1 MSNNK
6 SHVSYDLDTKFIS
19 VARKLKAAPKVSEGE
34 FAKAF
39 EKAGN
44 FGDKLNVIG
53 KYVIGRT
60 DLYSVILDINKD
72 IKADLEDEDNVKR
85 LIQSLYVS
93 ALIKFKFVPKVHE
106 ELRGYV
112 PTEFQILE
120 RQVSQLIAA
129 IIDGKDEVEVTVDEA
144 DQAPEEEIGAE
155 KQEESLFAQMLG
167 DAAEKVEKVAKKA
180 KDKVKAKADKKEDVK
195 KDAKKEEKVEAKTEA
210 KPEVNVNP
218 VQPVVEDEKAQ
229 RPATDA
235 NNTFYQ
241 TLKELEAIALQRE
254 AYHFANHS
262 PMDNNANREIAY
274 QQYANQF
281 GVDPILIPEYRM
293 YLNQFLNPQESAMFF
308 ADVQQPGFNNPQQP
322 MYQPQPAPM
331 VNQQQVAPAQATIST
346 VVPQDVQPGQ
356 APQQQTATV
365 TEAVPQQHATITEAV
380 KQTVVQ
386 EPAQQEQPQAKV
398 ETKDKVV
405 KEKLETSDRE
415 LAECVAKYLGYSSYK
430 HFMNTFLDA
439 NALKRK
445 AKINKLVD
453 TDKVI
458 LNFTYLIRDMITKGG
473 NTVIADAILK
483 GGRFRVSGV
492 QMVDKTPF
500 VVLRNNKMV
509 LEINALDYLKRGNVI
524 VFRINAQGKDA
535 WYWMRLAT
543 GEMGQYIIPQQPAQQ
558 PQQQTA

>member
-1 MSNNK
+1 MSKNK
-6 SHVSYDLDTKFIS
+6 SQKVSYDLDTKFIS
-19 VARKLKAAPKVSEGE
+19 VAKKLKAAPKVSEGE

-53 KYVIGRT
+53 KYAIGRT

-120 RQVSQLIAA
+120 RQIHQLVAA
-129 IIDGKDEVEVTVDEA
+129 IIDGKDEVEVTPDEA

-155 KQEESLFAQMLG
+155 KQEEGLFAQMIG
-167 DAAEKVEKVAKKA
+167 NAAEKVEKVAKKA
-180 KDKVKAKADKKEDVK
+180 KDKVKKAKAEDKKEDV

-210 KPEVNVNP
+210 KEEQVNVNP

-235 NNTFYQ
+235 NNTFYN

-254 AYHFANHS
+254 AYWYASHS
-262 PMDNNANREIAY
+262 PMDNNAEREIAY
-274 QQYANQF
+274 QQFANQYH
-281 GVDPILIPEYRM
+281 VDPITIPEYRAF
-293 YLNQFLNPQESAMFF
+293 LSRFLNPNEAAMFF
-308 ADVQQPGFNNPQQP
+308 ADVQPQGFANPQQP
-322 MYQPQPAPM
+322 MYQPQPQPM
-331 VNQQQVAPAQATIST
+331 VNQQPAPAP
-346 VVPQDVQPGQ
+346 VVNPEPAQSQPT
-356 APQQQTATV
+356 TAQ
-365 TEAVPQQHATITEAV
+365 TEAPKQEA
-380 KQTVVQ
+380 VQ
-386 EPAQQEQPQAKV
+386 EPTHQEQPQV

-405 KEKLETSDRE
+405 KEKLETSDHD
-415 LAECVAKYLGYSSYK
+415 LTECVAKYLGYSSYK

-453 TDKVI
+453 TDKII

-473 NTVIADAILK
+473 NTVLTDAILK
-483 GGRFRVSGV
+483 GGRFRVSGIQTINNV
-492 QMVDKTPF
+492 PF

-509 LEINALDYLKRGNVI
+509 LEINALDYLKPGNI
-524 VFRINAQGKDA
+524 IAFRINAQGKDA
-535 WYWMRLAT
+535 WYWMRIAT
-543 GEMGQYIIPQQPAQQ
+543 GEMDKLVFTQQPVQQ
-558 PQQQTA
+558 PQQQQTA

>member
-1 MSNNK
+1 MSK
-6 SHVSYDLDTKFIS
+6 KTTHVSYDLDTKFIS
-19 VARKLKAAPKVSEGE
+19 AARKLKAAPKTNEGE

-53 KYVIGRT
+53 KFAIGRT

-72 IKADLEDEDNVKR
+72 IKADLEDVDNVKR

-93 ALIKFKFVPKVHE
+93 ALINFKFVPKVHE

-120 RQVSQLIAA
+120 RQIHQLVAA
-129 IIDGKDEVEVTVDEA
+129 IIDGKDEVEETVDEA

-167 DAAEKVEKVAKKA
+167 NAADKVEKVAKKA
-180 KDKVKAKADKKEDVK
+180 KEKVKAKADKKEDVK

-322 MYQPQPAPM
+322 MYQPQPQPM
-331 VNQQQVAPAQATIST
+331 VQQPVAPAQATVST
-346 VVPQDVQPGQ
+346 MVAQDVQPSQ
-356 APQQQTATV
+356 APQQPVQVDAPQP
-365 TEAVPQQHATITEAV
+365 VPADAPQATISTMEQVKTESESV
-380 KQTVVQ
+380 
-386 EPAQQEQPQAKV
+386 
-398 ETKDKVV
+398 KDKVV

-453 TDKVI
+453 TDKII

-492 QMVDKTPF
+492 QTINNVPF

-509 LEINALDYLKRGNVI
+509 LEINALDYLKPGNI
-524 VFRINAQGKDA
+524 IAFRINAQGKDA
-535 WYWMRLAT
+535 WYWMRIAT
-543 GEMGQYIIPQQPAQQ
+543 GEMDKLVFTQQPVQQ
-558 PQQQTA
+558 AQQTA

>member
-1 MSNNK
+1 MSK
-6 SHVSYDLDTKFIS
+6 KTTHVSYDLDTKFIS
-19 VARKLKAAPKVSEGE
+19 AARKLKAAPKTNEGE

-53 KYVIGRT
+53 KFAIGRT

-72 IKADLEDEDNVKR
+72 IKADLEDADNVKR

-93 ALIKFKFVPKVHE
+93 ALINFKFVPKVHE

-120 RQVSQLIAA
+120 RQIHQLVAA
-129 IIDGKDEVEVTVDEA
+129 IIDGKDEVEETVDEA

-167 DAAEKVEKVAKKA
+167 NAADKVEKVAKKA

-195 KDAKKEEKVEAKTEA
+195 KDAKKEEKVETKTEA
-210 KPEVNVNP
+210 KPEEVNVNP

-241 TLKELEAIALQRE
+241 TLKELEAVALQRE

-308 ADVQQPGFNNPQQP
+308 ADVQQPGFYNPQQP
-322 MYQPQPAPM
+322 MYQPQPQPM
-331 VNQQQVAPAQATIST
+331 VNQQQVAPAQATVST
-346 VVPQDVQPGQ
+346 VVPQAVQPAQ
-356 APQQQTATV
+356 APQQPVQVDA
-365 TEAVPQQHATITEAV
+365 PQPAPADAPQATISTMEPVKTESKSV
-380 KQTVVQ
+380 
-386 EPAQQEQPQAKV
+386 
-398 ETKDKVV
+398 KDKVV

-445 AKINKLVD
+445 AKINKTVD
-453 TDKVI
+453 TDKII

-473 NTVIADAILK
+473 NTVLADAILK

-492 QMVDKTPF
+492 QFINNIPF

-509 LEINALDYLKRGNVI
+509 LEINALDYLKPGNI
-524 VFRINAQGKDA
+524 IAFRINAQGKDA
-535 WYWMRLAT
+535 WYWMRIAT
-543 GEMGQYIIPQQPAQQ
+543 GEMDKLVFTQQPVQQ

>member
-1 MSNNK
+1 MSKNK
-6 SHVSYDLDTKFIS
+6 SQKAVSYDLDTKFIS
-19 VARKLKAAPKVSEGE
+19 AARKLKAAPKVSEGE

-53 KYVIGRT
+53 KYAIGRT

-120 RQVSQLIAA
+120 RQIHQLVAA
-129 IIDGKDEVEVTVDEA
+129 IIDGKDEVEVTPDEA

-155 KQEESLFAQMLG
+155 KQEEGLFAQMLG
-167 DAAEKVEKVAKKA
+167 NAAEKVEKVAKKA
-180 KDKVKAKADKKEDVK
+180 KDKVKKAKADKKEDVK
-195 KDAKKEEKVEAKTEA
+195 DEKKEEKVEAKTEA
-210 KPEVNVNP
+210 KEEQVNVNP

-235 NNTFYQ
+235 NNTFYN

-254 AYHFANHS
+254 AYWYASHS
-262 PMDNNANREIAY
+262 PMDNNAEREIAY
-274 QQYANQF
+274 QQFANQYH
-281 GVDPILIPEYRM
+281 VDPITIPEYRAF
-293 YLNQFLNPQESAMFF
+293 LARFLNPNEAAMFF
-308 ADVQQPGFNNPQQP
+308 ADVQQPGFVNPQQP
-322 MYQPQPAPM
+322 FFQPQPQPM
-331 VNQQQVAPAQATIST
+331 VNQQPAPAPVVNPQPAQPQPTTTTQAE
-346 VVPQDVQPGQ
+346 
-356 APQQQTATV
+356 APKQ
-365 TEAVPQQHATITEAV
+365 EA
-380 KQTVVQ
+380 VQ
-386 EPAQQEQPQAKV
+386 EPAHQEQPQAKV

-405 KEKLETSDRE
+405 KEKLETTDHE
-415 LAECVAKYLGYSSYK
+415 LTECVAKYLGYSSYK

-453 TDKVI
+453 TDKII
-458 LNFTYLIRDMITKGG
+458 LNFAYFVRDMITKGG
-473 NTVIADAILK
+473 NTVLADAVLK

-509 LEINALDYLKRGNVI
+509 LEINDRDYLKRGNVVI
-524 VFRINAQGKDA
+524 FRINAQGKDA
-535 WYWMRLAT
+535 WYWMRIQT
-543 GEMGQYIIPQQPAQQ
+543 GEMGQYMIPQQPVQ

>member
-1 MSNNK
+1 MSKNK
-6 SHVSYDLDTKFIS
+6 SQKVSYDLDTKFIP

-53 KYVIGRT
+53 KYAIGRT

-93 ALIKFKFVPKVHE
+93 ALIKFKFIPKVHE

-120 RQVSQLIAA
+120 RQIHQLVAA
-129 IIDGKDEVEVTVDEA
+129 IIDGKDEVEVTPDEA

-155 KQEESLFAQMLG
+155 KQEEGLFAQMLG
-167 DAAEKVEKVAKKA
+167 NAAEKVEKVAKKA
-180 KDKVKAKADKKEDVK
+180 KDKVKKAKAEDKKEDVK
-195 KDAKKEEKVEAKTEA
+195 DEKKEEKVEAKTEA
-210 KPEVNVNP
+210 KEEVTVNP
-218 VQPVVEDEKAQ
+218 VQPAVEDEKAQ

-235 NNTFYQ
+235 NNTFYN

-254 AYHFANHS
+254 AYWYASHS
-262 PMDNNANREIAY
+262 PMDNNAEREIVY
-274 QQYANQF
+274 QQFANQYH
-281 GVDPILIPEYRM
+281 VDPITIPEYRAF
-293 YLNQFLNPQESAMFF
+293 LARFLNPDEAAMFF
-308 ADVQQPGFNNPQQP
+308 ADVQQPGFVNPQQP
-322 MYQPQPAPM
+322 FFQPQPQPM
-331 VNQQQVAPAQATIST
+331 VNQQPAPAPVVNPQPAQPQPTTTQAE
-346 VVPQDVQPGQ
+346 
-356 APQQQTATV
+356 APKQ
-365 TEAVPQQHATITEAV
+365 EA
-380 KQTVVQ
+380 VQ
-386 EPAQQEQPQAKV
+386 EPAHQEQPQAKV
-398 ETKDKVV
+398 ESKDKVV
-405 KEKLETSDRE
+405 KEKLETTDHE
-415 LAECVAKYLGYSSYK
+415 LTECVAKYLGYSSYK

-453 TDKVI
+453 TDKII
-458 LNFTYLIRDMITKGG
+458 LNFAYFVRDMITKGG
-473 NTVIADAILK
+473 NTVLADAVLK

-509 LEINALDYLKRGNVI
+509 LEINDRDYLKRGNVVI
-524 VFRINAQGKDA
+524 FRINAQGKDA
-535 WYWMRLAT
+535 WYWMRIQT
-543 GEMGQYIIPQQPAQQ
+543 GEMGQYMIPQQPAQ

>member
-1 MSNNK
+1 MSKNK
-6 SHVSYDLDTKFIS
+6 SQKVSYDLDTKFIP

-53 KYVIGRT
+53 KYAIGRT

-93 ALIKFKFVPKVHE
+93 ALIKFKFIPKVHE

-120 RQVSQLIAA
+120 RQIHQLVAA
-129 IIDGKDEVEVTVDEA
+129 IIDGKDEVEVTPDEA

-155 KQEESLFAQMLG
+155 KQEEGLFAQMLG
-167 DAAEKVEKVAKKA
+167 NAAEKVEKVAKKA
-180 KDKVKAKADKKEDVK
+180 KDKVKKAKTEDKKEDVK
-195 KDAKKEEKVEAKTEA
+195 DEKKEEKVETKTEA
-210 KPEVNVNP
+210 KEEVTVNP
-218 VQPVVEDEKAQ
+218 VQPAVEDEKAQ

-235 NNTFYQ
+235 NNTFYN

-254 AYHFANHS
+254 AYWYASHS
-262 PMDNNANREIAY
+262 PMDNNAEREIVY
-274 QQYANQF
+274 QQFANQYH
-281 GVDPILIPEYRM
+281 VDPITIPEYRAF
-293 YLNQFLNPQESAMFF
+293 LARFLNPDEAAMFF
-308 ADVQQPGFNNPQQP
+308 ADVQQPGFVNPQQP
-322 MYQPQPAPM
+322 FFQPQPQPM
-331 VNQQQVAPAQATIST
+331 VNQQPAPAPVVNPQPAQPQPTTTQAE
-346 VVPQDVQPGQ
+346 
-356 APQQQTATV
+356 APKQ
-365 TEAVPQQHATITEAV
+365 EA
-380 KQTVVQ
+380 VQ
-386 EPAQQEQPQAKV
+386 EPAHQEQPQV
-398 ETKDKVV
+398 ESKDKVV
-405 KEKLETSDRE
+405 KEKLETSDHE
-415 LAECVAKYLGYSSYK
+415 LTECVAKYLGYSSYK

-453 TDKVI
+453 TDKII
-458 LNFTYLIRDMITKGG
+458 LNFAYFVRDMITKGG
-473 NTVIADAILK
+473 NTVLADAVLK

-509 LEINALDYLKRGNVI
+509 LEINDRDYLKRGNVVI
-524 VFRINAQGKDA
+524 FRINAQGKDA
-535 WYWMRLAT
+535 WYWMRIQT
-543 GEMGQYIIPQQPAQQ
+543 GEMGQYMIPQQPAQ

>member
-1 MSNNK
+1 MSK
-6 SHVSYDLDTKFIS
+6 KTTHVSYDLDTKFIS

-53 KYVIGRT
+53 KYAIGRT

-72 IKADLEDEDNVKR
+72 IKADLEDADNVKR

-93 ALIKFKFVPKVHE
+93 ALINFKFVPKVHE

-120 RQVSQLIAA
+120 RQIHQLVAA
-129 IIDGKDEVEVTVDEA
+129 IIDGKDEVEETVDEA

-167 DAAEKVEKVAKKA
+167 NAADKVEKVAKKA

-195 KDAKKEEKVEAKTEA
+195 KDAKKEEKVETKTEA
-210 KPEVNVNP
+210 KPEEVNVNP

-281 GVDPILIPEYRM
+281 GVDPILIPEYRL

-322 MYQPQPAPM
+322 MYQSQPQPM
-331 VNQQQVAPAQATIST
+331 VNQQPVAPAQATVST
-346 VVPQDVQPGQ
+346 VVPQAVQPAQ
-356 APQQQTATV
+356 APQQPVQVDA
-365 TEAVPQQHATITEAV
+365 PQPAPADAPQATISTMEPVKTESESV
-380 KQTVVQ
+380 
-386 EPAQQEQPQAKV
+386 
-398 ETKDKVV
+398 KDKVV
-405 KEKLETSDRE
+405 KEKLETSDHD

-483 GGRFRVSGV
+483 GGRFRVSGI

-543 GEMGQYIIPQQPAQQ
+543 GEMGQYNIHQQPAQ

>member
-1 MSNNK
+1 MSNK
-6 SHVSYDLDTKFIS
+6 TTRVSYDLDTKFIS
-19 VARKLKAAPKVSEGE
+19 AARKLKAAPKTSEGD

-53 KYVIGRT
+53 KFAIGRT

-72 IKADLEDEDNVKR
+72 IKADLEDADNVKR

-93 ALIKFKFVPKVHE
+93 ALINFKFIPKIHE

-120 RQVSQLIAA
+120 RQIHQLVAA
-129 IIDGKDEVEVTVDEA
+129 IIDGKDEVEETIDEA

-167 DAAEKVEKVAKKA
+167 NAADKVEKVAKKA

-195 KDAKKEEKVEAKTEA
+195 KDAKKEEKVETKTEA
-210 KPEVNVNP
+210 KPEEVNVNP

-281 GVDPILIPEYRM
+281 GVDPILIPEYRL

-308 ADVQQPGFNNPQQP
+308 ADVQQPGYYNPQQP
-322 MYQPQPAPM
+322 MYQPQPQPM
-331 VNQQQVAPAQATIST
+331 VNQQPVAPAQATIST
-346 VVPQDVQPGQ
+346 MAPQDVQPAQ
-356 APQQQTATV
+356 APQQPVQVDA
-365 TEAVPQQHATITEAV
+365 PQPAPADAPQATISTMEQVKTES
-380 KQTVVQ
+380 
-386 EPAQQEQPQAKV
+386 EPV
-398 ETKDKVV
+398 KDKIV
-405 KEKLETSDRE
+405 KEKLETSDHD

-483 GGRFRVSGV
+483 GGRFRVSGI
-492 QMVDKTPF
+492 QKVDKTDF

-509 LEINALDYLKRGNVI
+509 LEINDRDYLKRGNVI

-543 GEMGQYIIPQQPAQQ
+543 GEMGQYNIHQQPVQQ
-558 PQQQTA
+558 AQQQTA

>member
-1 MSNNK
+1 MSK
-6 SHVSYDLDTKFIS
+6 KTTHVSYDLDTKFIS
-19 VARKLKAAPKVSEGE
+19 AARKLKAAPKTSEGD

-53 KYVIGRT
+53 KFAIGRT

-72 IKADLEDEDNVKR
+72 IKADLEDADNVKR

-93 ALIKFKFVPKVHE
+93 ALINFKFVPKIHE
-106 ELRGYV
+106 ELHGYV
-112 PTEFQILE
+112 PIEFQILE
-120 RQVSQLIAA
+120 RQIHQLVAA
-129 IIDGKDEVEVTVDEA
+129 IIDGKDEVEETVDEA

-167 DAAEKVEKVAKKA
+167 NAADKVEKVAKKA
-180 KDKVKAKADKKEDVK
+180 KDKVKAKAEKKKEDV
-195 KDAKKEEKVEAKTEA
+195 KDAKKEETVETKTEA

-235 NNTFYQ
+235 NNTFYN

-281 GVDPILIPEYRM
+281 GVDPILIPEYRL

-322 MYQPQPAPM
+322 MYRPQPQSM
-331 VNQQQVAPAQATIST
+331 VNQQPVAPAQATIST
-346 VVPQDVQPGQ
+346 MVPQDVQPAQ
-356 APQQQTATV
+356 APQPAPADAPQATISTMEPV
-365 TEAVPQQHATITEAV
+365 KTEA
-380 KQTVVQ
+380 
-386 EPAQQEQPQAKV
+386 
-398 ETKDKVV
+398 KDKIV
-405 KEKLETSDRE
+405 KEKLETSDHD

-483 GGRFRVSGV
+483 GGRFRVSGI

-543 GEMGQYIIPQQPAQQ
+543 GEMGQYNIHQQPAQ

>member
-1 MSNNK
+1 MSKNK
-6 SHVSYDLDTKFIS
+6 SQKVSYDLDTKFIS
-19 VARKLKAAPKVSEGE
+19 VAKKLKAAPKVSEGD

-53 KYVIGRT
+53 KFAIGRT

-72 IKADLEDEDNVKR
+72 IKADLEDADNVKR

-93 ALIKFKFVPKVHE
+93 ALINFKFVPKVHE

-120 RQVSQLIAA
+120 RQIHQLVAA
-129 IIDGKDEVEVTVDEA
+129 IIDGKDEVEETVDEA

-167 DAAEKVEKVAKKA
+167 NAADKVEKVAKKA

-195 KDAKKEEKVEAKTEA
+195 KDAKKEEKVETKTEA
-210 KPEVNVNP
+210 KPEEVNVNP

-322 MYQPQPAPM
+322 MYQPQPQPM
-331 VNQQQVAPAQATIST
+331 VNQQQVAPAQATVST
-346 VVPQDVQPGQ
+346 VVPQDVQPAQ
-356 APQQQTATV
+356 APQQPVQVDAPQP
-365 TEAVPQQHATITEAV
+365 VPADAPQATISTMEPVKTESESV
-380 KQTVVQ
+380 
-386 EPAQQEQPQAKV
+386 
-398 ETKDKVV
+398 KDKVV
-405 KEKLETSDRE
+405 KEKLETSDHD

-453 TDKVI
+453 TDKII

-473 NTVIADAILK
+473 NTVLADAILK
-483 GGRFRVSGV
+483 GGRFRVSGI
-492 QMVDKTPF
+492 QKVDKTDF

-509 LEINALDYLKRGNVI
+509 LEINDRDYLKRGNVI

-543 GEMGQYIIPQQPAQQ
+543 GEMGQYNIHQQPAQ

>member
-1 MSNNK
+1 MSKNK
-6 SHVSYDLDTKFIS
+6 SQQVSYDLDTKFIS

-53 KYVIGRT
+53 KYAIGRT

-93 ALIKFKFVPKVHE
+93 ALIKFKFIPKVHE

-120 RQVSQLIAA
+120 RQIHQLVAA

-155 KQEESLFAQMLG
+155 KQEEEGLFSQMIG
-167 DAAEKVEKVAKKA
+167 NAAKKVEKVAKKA
-180 KDKVKAKADKKEDVK
+180 KDKVKKAKAEDKKEDV
-195 KDAKKEEKVEAKTEA
+195 KDAKKEEKEEAKTEA
-210 KPEVNVNP
+210 KEEQVNVNP

-235 NNTFYQ
+235 NNTFYN

-254 AYHFANHS
+254 AYWYASHS
-262 PMDNNANREIAY
+262 PMDNNAEREIAY
-274 QQYANQF
+274 QQFANQYH
-281 GVDPILIPEYRM
+281 VDPITIPEYRAF
-293 YLNQFLNPQESAMFF
+293 LARFLNPNEAAMFF
-308 ADVQQPGFNNPQQP
+308 ADVQQPGFVNPQQP
-322 MYQPQPAPM
+322 FFQPQPM
-331 VNQQQVAPAQATIST
+331 VNQQPVAPAQVTVST
-346 VVPQDVQPGQ
+346 PVLQDVQPAQ
-356 APQQQTATV
+356 APQQPVQVDAPQPAPADAPQATV
-365 TEAVPQQHATITEAV
+365 STVEPQ
-380 KQTVVQ
+380 
-386 EPAQQEQPQAKV
+386 PKV
-398 ETKDKVV
+398 ESKDKVV
-405 KEKLETSDRE
+405 KEKLETTDHE
-415 LAECVAKYLGYSSYK
+415 LTECVAKYLGYSSYK

-453 TDKVI
+453 TDKII
-458 LNFTYLIRDMITKGG
+458 LNFAYFVRDMITKGG
-473 NTVIADAILK
+473 NTVLADAVLK

-509 LEINALDYLKRGNVI
+509 LEINDRDYLKRGNVVI
-524 VFRINAQGKDA
+524 FRINAQGKDA
-535 WYWMRLAT
+535 WYWMRIQT
-543 GEMGQYIIPQQPAQQ
+543 GEMGQYMIPQQPAQ

>member
-1 MSNNK
+1 MSKNK
-6 SHVSYDLDTKFIS
+6 SQKVSYDLDTKFIS
-19 VARKLKAAPKVSEGE
+19 AARKLKAAPKTSEGD

-53 KYVIGRT
+53 KFAIGRT

-72 IKADLEDEDNVKR
+72 IKADLEDADNVKR

-93 ALIKFKFVPKVHE
+93 ALINFKFVPKVHE

-120 RQVSQLIAA
+120 RQIHQLVAA
-129 IIDGKDEVEVTVDEA
+129 IIDGKDEVEETVDEA

-167 DAAEKVEKVAKKA
+167 NAADKVEKVAKKA
-180 KDKVKAKADKKEDVK
+180 KEKVKAKADKKEDVK
-195 KDAKKEEKVEAKTEA
+195 KDAKKEEKVETKTEA

-281 GVDPILIPEYRM
+281 GVDPILIPEYRL

-322 MYQPQPAPM
+322 MYQPQPM
-331 VNQQQVAPAQATIST
+331 VNPQPVAPAQATIST
-346 VVPQDVQPGQ
+346 MVPQDVQPAQ
-356 APQQQTATV
+356 APQQPVQVDAPQP
-365 TEAVPQQHATITEAV
+365 VPADAPQATISTMEQVKTESESV
-380 KQTVVQ
+380 
-386 EPAQQEQPQAKV
+386 
-398 ETKDKVV
+398 KDKVV
-405 KEKLETSDRE
+405 KEKLETSDHD

-483 GGRFRVSGV
+483 GGRFRVSGI

-543 GEMGQYIIPQQPAQQ
+543 GEMGQYNIHQQPAQ

>member
-1 MSNNK
+1 MSK
-6 SHVSYDLDTKFIS
+6 KTTHVSYDLDTKFIS
-19 VARKLKAAPKVSEGE
+19 AARKLKAAPKTNEGE

-53 KYVIGRT
+53 KFAIGRT

-72 IKADLEDEDNVKR
+72 IKADLEDVDNVKR

-93 ALIKFKFVPKVHE
+93 ALINFKFVPKVHE

-120 RQVSQLIAA
+120 RQIHQLVAA
-129 IIDGKDEVEVTVDEA
+129 IIDGKDEVEETVDEA

-167 DAAEKVEKVAKKA
+167 NAADKVEKVAKKA
-180 KDKVKAKADKKEDVK
+180 KDKVKKAKADKKEDVE
-195 KDAKKEEKVEAKTEA
+195 KDAKKEEKVETKTEA
-210 KPEVNVNP
+210 KPEEVNVNP

-322 MYQPQPAPM
+322 FFQPQPM
-331 VNQQQVAPAQATIST
+331 VNPQPVAPAQATVST
-346 VVPQDVQPGQ
+346 VVPQEIQPAQ
-356 APQQQTATV
+356 APQQPVQVDA
-365 TEAVPQQHATITEAV
+365 PQPAPADAPRATISTMEQVKTES
-380 KQTVVQ
+380 
-386 EPAQQEQPQAKV
+386 EPV
-398 ETKDKVV
+398 KDKIV

-453 TDKVI
+453 TDKII

-473 NTVIADAILK
+473 NTVLADAILK
-483 GGRFRVSGV
+483 GGRFRVSGI
-492 QMVDKTPF
+492 QKVDKTDF

-509 LEINALDYLKRGNVI
+509 LEINDRDYLKRGNVI

-543 GEMGQYIIPQQPAQQ
+543 GEMGQYNIHQQPVQ

>member
-1 MSNNK
+1 MSK
-6 SHVSYDLDTKFIS
+6 KTTHVSYDLDTKFIS
-19 VARKLKAAPKVSEGE
+19 AARKLKAAPKTNEGE

-53 KYVIGRT
+53 KFAIGRT

-72 IKADLEDEDNVKR
+72 IKADLEDADNVKR

-93 ALIKFKFVPKVHE
+93 ALINFKFVPKVHE

-120 RQVSQLIAA
+120 RQIHQLVAA
-129 IIDGKDEVEVTVDEA
+129 IIDGKDEVEETVDEA

-167 DAAEKVEKVAKKA
+167 NAADKVEKVAKKA
-180 KDKVKAKADKKEDVK
+180 KEKVKAKADKKEDVK
-195 KDAKKEEKVEAKTEA
+195 KDAKKEEKVETKTEA
-210 KPEVNVNP
+210 KPEEVNVNP

-254 AYHFANHS
+254 AYWYASHS
-262 PMDNNANREIAY
+262 PMDNNAEREIAY
-274 QQYANQF
+274 QQFANQF
-281 GVDPILIPEYRM
+281 GVDPILIPEYRAF
-293 YLNQFLNPQESAMFF
+293 LARFLNPDEAAMFF
-308 ADVQQPGFNNPQQP
+308 ADVQQPGFVNPQQP
-322 MYQPQPAPM
+322 MGYQPQPQPM
-331 VNQQQVAPAQATIST
+331 VAPQPVAPAQATVST
-346 VVPQDVQPGQ
+346 AVVQDVQPAQ
-356 APQQQTATV
+356 APQQPVQVDA
-365 TEAVPQQHATITEAV
+365 PQPAPADAPQATIS
-380 KQTVVQ
+380 TV
-386 EPAQQEQPQAKV
+386 EPQAKV
-398 ETKDKVV
+398 ESKDKVV
-405 KEKLETSDRE
+405 KEKLETTDRE
-415 LAECVAKYLGYSSYK
+415 LTECVAKYLGYSSYK

-453 TDKVI
+453 TDKII
-458 LNFTYLIRDMITKGG
+458 LNFTYFIRDMITKGG
-473 NTVIADAILK
+473 NTVLADAVLK

-509 LEINALDYLKRGNVI
+509 LEINDRDYLKRGNVVI
-524 VFRINAQGKDA
+524 FRINAQGKDA
-535 WYWMRLAT
+535 WYWMRIQT
-543 GEMGQYIIPQQPAQQ
+543 GEIGQYMIPQQPVKQ
-558 PQQQTA
+558 PQTQQQKTA

>member
-1 MSNNK
+1 MSK
-6 SHVSYDLDTKFIS
+6 KTTHVSYDLDTKFIS
-19 VARKLKAAPKVSEGE
+19 AARKLKAAPKTSEGD

-53 KYVIGRT
+53 KFAIGRT

-72 IKADLEDEDNVKR
+72 IKADLEDVDNVKR

-93 ALIKFKFVPKVHE
+93 ALINFKFIPKVHE

-120 RQVSQLIAA
+120 RQIHQLVAA
-129 IIDGKDEVEVTVDEA
+129 IIDGKDEVEETVDEA

-167 DAAEKVEKVAKKA
+167 NAADKVEKVAK
-180 KDKVKAKADKKEDVK
+180 KADKKEDVK
-195 KDAKKEEKVEAKTEA
+195 KDAKKEEKVETKTEA
-210 KPEVNVNP
+210 KPEEVNVNP

-241 TLKELEAIALQRE
+241 TLKELEAVALQRE

-281 GVDPILIPEYRM
+281 GVDPILIPEYRL

-308 ADVQQPGFNNPQQP
+308 ADVQQPGYYNPQQP
-322 MYQPQPAPM
+322 MYQPQPQPM
-331 VNQQQVAPAQATIST
+331 VNQQPVAPAQATVST
-346 VVPQDVQPGQ
+346 VAPQVVQPAQ
-356 APQQQTATV
+356 APQQADQVDAPQP
-365 TEAVPQQHATITEAV
+365 VPADAPQATISTMEQVKTESESV
-380 KQTVVQ
+380 
-386 EPAQQEQPQAKV
+386 
-398 ETKDKVV
+398 KDKVV
-405 KEKLETSDRE
+405 KEKLETSDHD

-453 TDKVI
+453 TDKII

-473 NTVIADAILK
+473 NTVLADAILK
-483 GGRFRVSGV
+483 GGRFRVSGI
-492 QMVDKTPF
+492 QKVDKTDF

-509 LEINALDYLKRGNVI
+509 LEINDRDYLKRGNVI

-543 GEMGQYIIPQQPAQQ
+543 GEMGQYNIHQQPAQ

>member
-1 MSNNK
+1 MSKNK
-6 SHVSYDLDTKFIS
+6 SQKVSYDLDTKFIS
-19 VARKLKAAPKVSEGE
+19 AARKLKAAPKTNEGD

-53 KYVIGRT
+53 KFAIGRT

-72 IKADLEDEDNVKR
+72 IKADLEDVDNVKR

-93 ALIKFKFVPKVHE
+93 ALINFKFVPKVHE

-120 RQVSQLIAA
+120 RQIHQLVAA
-129 IIDGKDEVEVTVDEA
+129 IIDGKDEVEETVDEA

-155 KQEESLFAQMLG
+155 KQEENLFAQMLG
-167 DAAEKVEKVAKKA
+167 NAADKVEKVAKKA

-195 KDAKKEEKVEAKTEA
+195 KDAKKEEKVETKTEA
-210 KPEVNVNP
+210 KPEEVNVNP

-241 TLKELEAIALQRE
+241 TLKELEAVALQRE

-281 GVDPILIPEYRM
+281 GVDPILIPEYRL

-322 MYQPQPAPM
+322 MYQPQPQPM
-331 VNQQQVAPAQATIST
+331 VNQQPVAPAQATIST
-346 VVPQDVQPGQ
+346 MVPQDVQPAQ
-356 APQQQTATV
+356 APQQPVQVDA
-365 TEAVPQQHATITEAV
+365 PQPAPADAPQATISTMEPVKTESESV
-380 KQTVVQ
+380 
-386 EPAQQEQPQAKV
+386 
-398 ETKDKVV
+398 KDKIV

-453 TDKVI
+453 TDKII

-473 NTVIADAILK
+473 NTVLADAILK
-483 GGRFRVSGV
+483 GGRFRVSGI
-492 QMVDKTPF
+492 QKVDKTDF

-509 LEINALDYLKRGNVI
+509 LEINDRDYLKRGNVI

-543 GEMGQYIIPQQPAQQ
+543 GEMGQYNIHQQPVQQ
-558 PQQQTA
+558 AQQTA

>member
-1 MSNNK
+1 MSK
-6 SHVSYDLDTKFIS
+6 KTTHVSYNLDTKFIS
-19 VARKLKAAPKVSEGE
+19 AARKLKAAPKTSEGD

-53 KYVIGRT
+53 KFAIGRT

-72 IKADLEDEDNVKR
+72 IKADLEDADNVKR

-93 ALIKFKFVPKVHE
+93 ALINFKFVPKIHE

-112 PTEFQILE
+112 PIEFQILE
-120 RQVSQLIAA
+120 RQIHQLVAA
-129 IIDGKDEVEVTVDEA
+129 IIDGKDVVEETVDEV

-167 DAAEKVEKVAKKA
+167 NAADKVEKVAKKA

-308 ADVQQPGFNNPQQP
+308 ADVQQPGFNNPQQ
-322 MYQPQPAPM
+322 QPM
-331 VNQQQVAPAQATIST
+331 VNQQPVAPAQATVST
-346 VVPQDVQPGQ
+346 MVPQDVQPAQ
-356 APQQQTATV
+356 APQQPVQVDAPQP
-365 TEAVPQQHATITEAV
+365 VPADAPKATISTMEPVKTESESV
-380 KQTVVQ
+380 
-386 EPAQQEQPQAKV
+386 
-398 ETKDKVV
+398 KDKVV
-405 KEKLETSDRE
+405 KEKLETSDHD

-458 LNFTYLIRDMITKGG
+458 LNCTYLIRDMITKGG

-483 GGRFRVSGV
+483 GGRFRVSGI

-543 GEMGQYIIPQQPAQQ
+543 GEMGQYNIHQQPAQ

>member
-1 MSNNK
+1 MSK
-6 SHVSYDLDTKFIS
+6 KTTHVSYDLDTKFIS
-19 VARKLKAAPKVSEGE
+19 AARKLKAAPKTSEGD

-53 KYVIGRT
+53 KFAIGRT

-72 IKADLEDEDNVKR
+72 IKADLEDVDNVKR

-93 ALIKFKFVPKVHE
+93 ALINFKFIPKIHE

-112 PTEFQILE
+112 PIEFQILE
-120 RQVSQLIAA
+120 RQIHQLVAA
-129 IIDGKDEVEVTVDEA
+129 IIDGKDEVEETVDEA

-155 KQEESLFAQMLG
+155 KQEEESLFAQMLG
-167 DAAEKVEKVAKKA
+167 NAADKVEKVAKKA
-180 KDKVKAKADKKEDVK
+180 KEKVKAKADKKEDVK
-195 KDAKKEEKVEAKTEA
+195 KDAKKEEKVETKTEA
-210 KPEVNVNP
+210 KPEEVNVNP

-281 GVDPILIPEYRM
+281 GVDPILIPEYRL

-308 ADVQQPGFNNPQQP
+308 ADVQQPGFYNPQQP
-322 MYQPQPAPM
+322 MYQPQPM
-331 VNQQQVAPAQATIST
+331 VNQQQVAPAQATVST
-346 VVPQDVQPGQ
+346 VVPQAVQPAQ
-356 APQQQTATV
+356 APQQPVQVDA
-365 TEAVPQQHATITEAV
+365 PQPAPADAPQATISTMEPVKTESKSV
-380 KQTVVQ
+380 
-386 EPAQQEQPQAKV
+386 
-398 ETKDKVV
+398 KDKVV

-445 AKINKLVD
+445 AKINKTVD
-453 TDKVI
+453 TDKII

-473 NTVIADAILK
+473 NTVLADAILK

-492 QMVDKTPF
+492 QFINNIPF

-509 LEINALDYLKRGNVI
+509 LEINALDYLKPGNI
-524 VFRINAQGKDA
+524 IAFRINAQGKDA
-535 WYWMRLAT
+535 WYWMRIAT
-543 GEMGQYIIPQQPAQQ
+543 GEMDKLVFTQQPVQQ
-558 PQQQTA
+558 AQQTA

>member
-1 MSNNK
+1 MSNK
-6 SHVSYDLDTKFIS
+6 TTQVSYDLDTKFIS
-19 VARKLKAAPKVSEGE
+19 AARKLKAAPKTSEGD

-53 KYVIGRT
+53 KFAIGRT

-72 IKADLEDEDNVKR
+72 IKADLEDVDNVKR

-93 ALIKFKFVPKVHE
+93 ALINFKFVPKVHE

-120 RQVSQLIAA
+120 RQIHQLVAA
-129 IIDGKDEVEVTVDEA
+129 IIDGKDEVEETVDEA

-167 DAAEKVEKVAKKA
+167 NAADKVEKVAKKA

-195 KDAKKEEKVEAKTEA
+195 KDAKKEEKVETKTEA
-210 KPEVNVNP
+210 KPEEVNVNP

-281 GVDPILIPEYRM
+281 GVDPILIPEYRL
-293 YLNQFLNPQESAMFF
+293 YLNQFLNPQESTMFF

-322 MYQPQPAPM
+322 MYQPQPQPM
-331 VNQQQVAPAQATIST
+331 VNQQPVAPAQATIST
-346 VVPQDVQPGQ
+346 VVPQAVQPAQ
-356 APQQQTATV
+356 APQQPVQVDAPQPAPADAPQV
-365 TEAVPQQHATITEAV
+365 TISTMEPVKTESESV
-380 KQTVVQ
+380 
-386 EPAQQEQPQAKV
+386 
-398 ETKDKVV
+398 KDKVV
-405 KEKLETSDRE
+405 KEKLETSDHD

-483 GGRFRVSGV
+483 GGRFRVSGI
-492 QMVDKTPF
+492 QKVDKTDF

-509 LEINALDYLKRGNVI
+509 LEINDRDYLKRGNVI

-543 GEMGQYIIPQQPAQQ
+543 GEMGQYNIHQQPAQ

>member
-1 MSNNK
+1 MSK
-6 SHVSYDLDTKFIS
+6 KTTHVSYDLDTKFIS
-19 VARKLKAAPKVSEGE
+19 AARKLKAAPKTSEGD

-53 KYVIGRT
+53 KFAIGRT

-72 IKADLEDEDNVKR
+72 IKADLEDADNVKR

-93 ALIKFKFVPKVHE
+93 ALINFKFVPKIHE

-112 PTEFQILE
+112 PIEFQILE
-120 RQVSQLIAA
+120 RQIHQLVAA
-129 IIDGKDEVEVTVDEA
+129 IIDGKDEVEETADEA

-167 DAAEKVEKVAKKA
+167 NAADKVEKVAKKA
-180 KDKVKAKADKKEDVK
+180 KEKVKAKADKKEDVE
-195 KDAKKEEKVEAKTEA
+195 KDAKKEEKVETKTEA
-210 KPEVNVNP
+210 KPEEVNVNP

-281 GVDPILIPEYRM
+281 GVDPILIPEYRL

-308 ADVQQPGFNNPQQP
+308 ADVQQLGFNNPQQP
-322 MYQPQPAPM
+322 MYQPQPQPM
-331 VNQQQVAPAQATIST
+331 VNQQPVAPAQATIST
-346 VVPQDVQPGQ
+346 MVPQDVQPAQ
-356 APQQQTATV
+356 APQQPVQVDA
-365 TEAVPQQHATITEAV
+365 PQATISTMEPVKTESESV
-380 KQTVVQ
+380 
-386 EPAQQEQPQAKV
+386 
-398 ETKDKVV
+398 KDKVV

-445 AKINKLVD
+445 AKINKTVD

-473 NTVIADAILK
+473 NTVLADAILK

-492 QMVDKTPF
+492 QFINNIPF

-509 LEINALDYLKRGNVI
+509 LEINALDYLKPGNI
-524 VFRINAQGKDA
+524 IAFRINAQGKDA
-535 WYWMRLAT
+535 WYWMRIAT
-543 GEMGQYIIPQQPAQQ
+543 GEMDKLVFTQQPVQQ
-558 PQQQTA
+558 AQQQTA

>member
-1 MSNNK
+1 MSNK
-6 SHVSYDLDTKFIS
+6 TTRVSYDLDTKHIS
-19 VARKLKAAPKVSEGE
+19 AARKLKAAPKTNEGE

-53 KYVIGRT
+53 KFAIGRT

-72 IKADLEDEDNVKR
+72 IKADLEDVDNVKR

-93 ALIKFKFVPKVHE
+93 ALINFKFVPKVHE

-120 RQVSQLIAA
+120 RQIHQLVAA
-129 IIDGKDEVEVTVDEA
+129 IIDGKDEVEETVDEA

-167 DAAEKVEKVAKKA
+167 NAADKVEKVAKKA
-180 KDKVKAKADKKEDVK
+180 KEKVKAKADKKEDVK
-195 KDAKKEEKVEAKTEA
+195 KDAKKEEKVETKTEA

-322 MYQPQPAPM
+322 MYQPQPM
-331 VNQQQVAPAQATIST
+331 VQQPVAPAQATIST
-346 VVPQDVQPGQ
+346 AVVQDVQPGQ
-356 APQQQTATV
+356 APQQPVQVDAPQP
-365 TEAVPQQHATITEAV
+365 VPADAPKATISTMEQVKTESESV
-380 KQTVVQ
+380 
-386 EPAQQEQPQAKV
+386 
-398 ETKDKVV
+398 KDKVV

-473 NTVIADAILK
+473 NTVLADAILK
-483 GGRFRVSGV
+483 GGRFRVSGI

-509 LEINALDYLKRGNVI
+509 LEINALDYLKRGNVFI
-524 VFRINAQGKDA
+524 FRINAQGKDA
-535 WYWMRLAT
+535 WYWMRNTT
-543 GEMGQYIIPQQPAQQ
+543 GEMGQYIIPQQP
-558 PQQQTA
+558 QQTA

>member
-1 MSNNK
+1 MSNK
-6 SHVSYDLDTKFIS
+6 TTRVSYDLDTKFIS
-19 VARKLKAAPKVSEGE
+19 AARKLKAAPKTNEGE

-53 KYVIGRT
+53 KFAIGRT

-72 IKADLEDEDNVKR
+72 IKADLEDADNVKR

-93 ALIKFKFVPKVHE
+93 ALINFKFVPKVHE

-120 RQVSQLIAA
+120 RQIHQLVAA
-129 IIDGKDEVEVTVDEA
+129 IIDGKDEVEETVDEA
-144 DQAPEEEIGAE
+144 DHAPEEEIGAE

-167 DAAEKVEKVAKKA
+167 NAADKVKKA
-180 KDKVKAKADKKEDVK
+180 KAEKQEDVK
-195 KDAKKEEKVEAKTEA
+195 KDAKKEEKVETKTEA

-308 ADVQQPGFNNPQQP
+308 ADVQQPGFYNPQQP
-322 MYQPQPAPM
+322 MYQPQPQSM
-331 VNQQQVAPAQATIST
+331 VNQQQVAPAQATVST
-346 VVPQDVQPGQ
+346 VVPQAVQPVQ
-356 APQQQTATV
+356 APQQPVQVDA
-365 TEAVPQQHATITEAV
+365 PQPAPADAPQATISTMEPVKTESKSV
-380 KQTVVQ
+380 
-386 EPAQQEQPQAKV
+386 
-398 ETKDKVV
+398 KDKVV

-445 AKINKLVD
+445 AKINKTVD
-453 TDKVI
+453 TDKII

-473 NTVIADAILK
+473 NTVLADAILK

-492 QMVDKTPF
+492 QFINNIPF

-509 LEINALDYLKRGNVI
+509 LEINALDYLKPGNI
-524 VFRINAQGKDA
+524 IAFRINAQGKDA
-535 WYWMRLAT
+535 WYWMRIAT
-543 GEMGQYIIPQQPAQQ
+543 GEMDKLVFTQQPVQQ
-558 PQQQTA
+558 AQQQTA

>member
-1 MSNNK
+1 MSNK
-6 SHVSYDLDTKFIS
+6 TTRVSYDLDTKHIS
-19 VARKLKAAPKVSEGE
+19 AARKLKAAPKTNEGE

-53 KYVIGRT
+53 KFAIGRT

-72 IKADLEDEDNVKR
+72 IKADLEDADNVKR

-93 ALIKFKFVPKVHE
+93 ALINFKFVPKIHE

-120 RQVSQLIAA
+120 RQIHQLVAA
-129 IIDGKDEVEVTVDEA
+129 IIDGKDEVEETVDEA
-144 DQAPEEEIGAE
+144 YQAPEEEIGAE

-167 DAAEKVEKVAKKA
+167 NAADKVEKVAKKA
-180 KDKVKAKADKKEDVK
+180 KEKVKAKADKKEDVK
-195 KDAKKEEKVEAKTEA
+195 KDAKKEEKVETKTEA
-210 KPEVNVNP
+210 KPEEVNVNP

-235 NNTFYQ
+235 NNTFYN

-254 AYHFANHS
+254 AYHYTNHS
-262 PMDNNANREIAY
+262 PMDNNAEREIAY

-281 GVDPILIPEYRM
+281 GVDPILIPEYRLF
-293 YLNQFLNPQESAMFF
+293 LNKFLNPQESAMFF
-308 ADVQQPGFNNPQQP
+308 ADVQQPGYYNPQQP
-322 MYQPQPAPM
+322 MYQPQPQPM
-331 VNQQQVAPAQATIST
+331 VNQQPVAPAQATVST
-346 VVPQDVQPGQ
+346 VVPQAVQPAQ
-356 APQQQTATV
+356 APQQPVQVDAPQP
-365 TEAVPQQHATITEAV
+365 VPADAPQATISTMEQVKTESESV
-380 KQTVVQ
+380 
-386 EPAQQEQPQAKV
+386 
-398 ETKDKVV
+398 KDKVV

-453 TDKVI
+453 TDKII

-492 QMVDKTPF
+492 QFINNIPF

-509 LEINALDYLKRGNVI
+509 LEINALDYLKPGNI
-524 VFRINAQGKDA
+524 IAFRINAQGKDA
-535 WYWMRLAT
+535 WYWMRIAT
-543 GEMGQYIIPQQPAQQ
+543 GEMDKLVFTQQPVQQ
-558 PQQQTA
+558 AQQTA

>member
-1 MSNNK
+1 MSKNK
-6 SHVSYDLDTKFIS
+6 SQKVSYDLDTKFIP

-53 KYVIGRT
+53 KYAIGRT

-93 ALIKFKFVPKVHE
+93 ALIKFKFIPKVHE

-120 RQVSQLIAA
+120 RQIHQLVAA
-129 IIDGKDEVEVTVDEA
+129 IIDGKDEVEVTPDEA

-155 KQEESLFAQMLG
+155 KQEEGLFAQMLG
-167 DAAEKVEKVAKKA
+167 NAAEKVEKVAKKA
-180 KDKVKAKADKKEDVK
+180 KDKVKKAKTEDKKEDVK
-195 KDAKKEEKVEAKTEA
+195 DEKKEEKVETKTEA
-210 KPEVNVNP
+210 KEEVTVNP

-235 NNTFYQ
+235 NNTFYN

-254 AYHFANHS
+254 AYWYASHS
-262 PMDNNANREIAY
+262 PMDNNAEREIAY
-274 QQYANQF
+274 QQFANQYH
-281 GVDPILIPEYRM
+281 VDPITIPEYRAF
-293 YLNQFLNPQESAMFF
+293 LARFLNPNEAAMFF
-308 ADVQQPGFNNPQQP
+308 ADVQQPGFVNPQQP
-322 MYQPQPAPM
+322 FFQPQPQPM
-331 VNQQQVAPAQATIST
+331 VNQQPAPAPVVNPQPAQPQPTTTQAET
-346 VVPQDVQPGQ
+346 PKQ
-356 APQQQTATV
+356 
-365 TEAVPQQHATITEAV
+365 EA
-380 KQTVVQ
+380 VQ
-386 EPAQQEQPQAKV
+386 EPAHQEQPQAKV

-405 KEKLETSDRE
+405 KEKLETTDHE
-415 LAECVAKYLGYSSYK
+415 LTECVAKYLGYSSYK

-453 TDKVI
+453 TDKII
-458 LNFTYLIRDMITKGG
+458 LNFAYFVRDMITKGG
-473 NTVIADAILK
+473 NTVLADAVLK

-509 LEINALDYLKRGNVI
+509 LEINDRDYLKRGNVVI
-524 VFRINAQGKDA
+524 FRINAQGKDA
-535 WYWMRLAT
+535 WYWMRIQT
-543 GEMGQYIIPQQPAQQ
+543 GEMGQYMIPQQPVQ

>member
-1 MSNNK
+1 MSNK
-6 SHVSYDLDTKFIS
+6 TTRVSYDLDTKFIS
-19 VARKLKAAPKVSEGE
+19 AVRKLKAAPKTNEGE

-44 FGDKLNVIG
+44 FGDKLNIIG
-53 KYVIGRT
+53 KFAIGRT

-72 IKADLEDEDNVKR
+72 IKADLEDADNVKR

-93 ALIKFKFVPKVHE
+93 ALINFKFVPKVHE

-120 RQVSQLIAA
+120 RQIHQLVAA
-129 IIDGKDEVEVTVDEA
+129 IIDGKDEVEETVDEA

-167 DAAEKVEKVAKKA
+167 NAADKVEKVAKKA

-195 KDAKKEEKVEAKTEA
+195 KDAKKEEKVETKTEA

-308 ADVQQPGFNNPQQP
+308 ADVQQPGFYNPQQP
-322 MYQPQPAPM
+322 MYQPQPQPM
-331 VNQQQVAPAQATIST
+331 VNQQPVAPAQATVST
-346 VVPQDVQPGQ
+346 VVPQAVQPAQ
-356 APQQQTATV
+356 APQQPVQVDA
-365 TEAVPQQHATITEAV
+365 PQPAPADAPQATISTMEPVKTESKSV
-380 KQTVVQ
+380 
-386 EPAQQEQPQAKV
+386 
-398 ETKDKVV
+398 KDKVV

-445 AKINKLVD
+445 AKINKTVD
-453 TDKVI
+453 TDKII

-473 NTVIADAILK
+473 NTVLADAILK

-492 QMVDKTPF
+492 QFINNIPF

-509 LEINALDYLKRGNVI
+509 LEINALDYLKPGNI
-524 VFRINAQGKDA
+524 IAFRINAQGKDA
-535 WYWMRLAT
+535 WYWMRIAT
-543 GEMGQYIIPQQPAQQ
+543 GEMDKLVFTQQPVQQ
-558 PQQQTA
+558 AQQQTA

>member
-1 MSNNK
+1 MSK
-6 SHVSYDLDTKFIS
+6 KTTHVSYDLDTKFIS
-19 VARKLKAAPKVSEGE
+19 AARKLKAAPKTSEGD

-53 KYVIGRT
+53 KFAIGRT

-72 IKADLEDEDNVKR
+72 IKADLEDADNVKR

-93 ALIKFKFVPKVHE
+93 ALINFKFVPKIHE

-112 PTEFQILE
+112 PIEFQILE
-120 RQVSQLIAA
+120 RQIHQLVAA
-129 IIDGKDEVEVTVDEA
+129 IIDGKDEVEETVDEA

-155 KQEESLFAQMLG
+155 KQEEESLFAQMLG
-167 DAAEKVEKVAKKA
+167 NAADKVEKVAKKA

-195 KDAKKEEKVEAKTEA
+195 KDAKKEEKVETKTEA
-210 KPEVNVNP
+210 KPEEVNVNP

-281 GVDPILIPEYRM
+281 GVDPILIPEYRL

-322 MYQPQPAPM
+322 MYQPQPM
-331 VNQQQVAPAQATIST
+331 VNQQPVAPVQATVSTVVPQAVQPPQAPQQPVQVDAPQPVPADAPQATIST
-346 VVPQDVQPGQ
+346 MEPVK
-356 APQQQTATV
+356 
-365 TEAVPQQHATITEAV
+365 TESESV
-380 KQTVVQ
+380 
-386 EPAQQEQPQAKV
+386 
-398 ETKDKVV
+398 KDKVV
-405 KEKLETSDRE
+405 KEKLETSDHD

-453 TDKVI
+453 TDKII

-483 GGRFRVSGV
+483 GGRFRVSGI

-543 GEMGQYIIPQQPAQQ
+543 GEMGQYNIHQQPAQ

>member
-1 MSNNK
+1 MSNK
-6 SHVSYDLDTKFIS
+6 TTRVSYDLDTKFIS
-19 VARKLKAAPKVSEGE
+19 AARKLKAAPKTSEGD

-53 KYVIGRT
+53 KFAIGRT

-72 IKADLEDEDNVKR
+72 IKADLEDADNVKR

-93 ALIKFKFVPKVHE
+93 ALINFKFVPKVHE

-120 RQVSQLIAA
+120 RQIHQLVAA
-129 IIDGKDEVEVTVDEA
+129 IIDGKDEVEETVDEA
-144 DQAPEEEIGAE
+144 DHAPEEEIGAE

-167 DAAEKVEKVAKKA
+167 NAADKVEKVAKKA
-180 KDKVKAKADKKEDVK
+180 KDKVKKAKADKKEDVK
-195 KDAKKEEKVEAKTEA
+195 KDAKKEEKVETKTEA

-229 RPATDA
+229 RPATDV

-281 GVDPILIPEYRM
+281 GVDPILIPEYRL
-293 YLNQFLNPQESAMFF
+293 YLNQFLNPQESAIFF

-322 MYQPQPAPM
+322 MYQPQPQPM
-331 VNQQQVAPAQATIST
+331 VNQQQVAPAQATVST
-346 VVPQDVQPGQ
+346 VVPQAVQPVQ
-356 APQQQTATV
+356 APQQPVQVDA
-365 TEAVPQQHATITEAV
+365 PQPAPADAPQATISTMEQVKTESKSV
-380 KQTVVQ
+380 
-386 EPAQQEQPQAKV
+386 
-398 ETKDKVV
+398 KDKVV

-445 AKINKLVD
+445 AKINKTVD
-453 TDKVI
+453 TDKII

-473 NTVIADAILK
+473 NTVLADAILK

-492 QMVDKTPF
+492 QFINNIPF

-509 LEINALDYLKRGNVI
+509 LEINALDYLKPGNI
-524 VFRINAQGKDA
+524 IAFRINAQGKDA
-535 WYWMRLAT
+535 WYWMRIAT
-543 GEMGQYIIPQQPAQQ
+543 GEMDKLVFTQQPVQQ
-558 PQQQTA
+558 AQQQTA

>member
-1 MSNNK
+1 MSK
-6 SHVSYDLDTKFIS
+6 KTTHVSYDLDTKFIS
-19 VARKLKAAPKVSEGE
+19 AARKLKAAPKTSEGD

-53 KYVIGRT
+53 KFAIGRT

-72 IKADLEDEDNVKR
+72 IKADLEDADNVKR

-93 ALIKFKFVPKVHE
+93 ALINFKFVPKVHE

-120 RQVSQLIAA
+120 RQIHQLVAA
-129 IIDGKDEVEVTVDEA
+129 IIDGKDEVEETVDET

-167 DAAEKVEKVAKKA
+167 NAADKVEKVAKKA
-180 KDKVKAKADKKEDVK
+180 KEKVKAKADKKEDVK
-195 KDAKKEEKVEAKTEA
+195 KDAKKEEKVETKTEA
-210 KPEVNVNP
+210 KPEEVNVNP

-322 MYQPQPAPM
+322 MYQPQPQPM
-331 VNQQQVAPAQATIST
+331 VNQQPVAPAQATIST
-346 VVPQDVQPGQ
+346 MVPQDVQPAQ
-356 APQQQTATV
+356 APQQSVQVDAPQP
-365 TEAVPQQHATITEAV
+365 VPADAPQATISTMEPVKTESKSV
-380 KQTVVQ
+380 
-386 EPAQQEQPQAKV
+386 
-398 ETKDKVV
+398 KDKVV

-439 NALKRK
+439 NTLKRK

-453 TDKVI
+453 TDKII

-473 NTVIADAILK
+473 NTVLTDAILK

-492 QMVDKTPF
+492 QTINNVPF

-509 LEINALDYLKRGNVI
+509 LEINALDYLKPGNI
-524 VFRINAQGKDA
+524 IAFRINAQGKDA
-535 WYWMRLAT
+535 WYWMRIVT
-543 GEMGQYIIPQQPAQQ
+543 GEMDKLVLTQQPVQQ

>member
-1 MSNNK
+1 MSK
-6 SHVSYDLDTKFIS
+6 KTTHVSYDLDTKFIS
-19 VARKLKAAPKVSEGE
+19 AARKLKAAPKTNEGE

-53 KYVIGRT
+53 KFAIGRT

-72 IKADLEDEDNVKR
+72 IKADLEDADNVKR

-93 ALIKFKFVPKVHE
+93 ALINFKFIPKIHE

-112 PTEFQILE
+112 PIEFQILE
-120 RQVSQLIAA
+120 RQIHQLVAA
-129 IIDGKDEVEVTVDEA
+129 IIDGKDEVEETVDEA

-167 DAAEKVEKVAKKA
+167 NAADKVEKVAKKA

-195 KDAKKEEKVEAKTEA
+195 KDAKKEEKVETKTEA
-210 KPEVNVNP
+210 KPEEVNVNP

-241 TLKELEAIALQRE
+241 TLKELEAVALQRE

-274 QQYANQF
+274 QQYTNQF
-281 GVDPILIPEYRM
+281 GVDPILIPEYRL

-308 ADVQQPGFNNPQQP
+308 ADVQQPGFYNPQQP
-322 MYQPQPAPM
+322 MYQPQPM
-331 VNQQQVAPAQATIST
+331 VNQQQVAPAQATVST
-346 VVPQDVQPGQ
+346 VVPQDVQLAQ
-356 APQQQTATV
+356 APQQPVQVDA
-365 TEAVPQQHATITEAV
+365 PQPAPDDAPQATISTM
-380 KQTVVQ
+380 
-386 EPAQQEQPQAKV
+386 EPVKV
-398 ETKDKVV
+398 ESKSVKDKVV

-445 AKINKLVD
+445 AKINKTVD
-453 TDKVI
+453 TDKII

-473 NTVIADAILK
+473 NTVLADAILK
-483 GGRFRVSGV
+483 GGRFRVSGI

-543 GEMGQYIIPQQPAQQ
+543 GEMGQYNIHQQPAQ

>member
-1 MSNNK
+1 MSK
-6 SHVSYDLDTKFIS
+6 KTTHVSYDLDTKFIS
-19 VARKLKAAPKVSEGE
+19 AARKLKAAPKTSEGD

-53 KYVIGRT
+53 KFAIGRT

-72 IKADLEDEDNVKR
+72 IKADLEDADNVKR

-93 ALIKFKFVPKVHE
+93 ALINFKFIPKIHE

-120 RQVSQLIAA
+120 RQIHQLVAA
-129 IIDGKDEVEVTVDEA
+129 IIDGKDEVEETVDEA

-167 DAAEKVEKVAKKA
+167 NAADKVEKVAKKA
-180 KDKVKAKADKKEDVK
+180 KDKVKAKAEKKKEDV

-229 RPATDA
+229 RPATDS
-235 NNTFYQ
+235 NNTFYN
-241 TLKELEAIALQRE
+241 TLKELEAVALQRE

-322 MYQPQPAPM
+322 MYQPQPM
-331 VNQQQVAPAQATIST
+331 VQQPVAPAQATIST
-346 VVPQDVQPGQ
+346 VVPQDIQPAQAPEQPVQVD
-356 APQQQTATV
+356 APQQ
-365 TEAVPQQHATITEAV
+365 VPANAPQATISTMEQVKTESESV
-380 KQTVVQ
+380 
-386 EPAQQEQPQAKV
+386 
-398 ETKDKVV
+398 KDKVV

-445 AKINKLVD
+445 AKINKVVD
-453 TDKVI
+453 TDKII

-473 NTVIADAILK
+473 NTVIADAVLK

-492 QMVDKTPF
+492 QTINNVPF

-509 LEINALDYLKRGNVI
+509 LEINALDYLKPGNI
-524 VFRINAQGKDA
+524 IAFRINAQGKDA
-535 WYWMRLAT
+535 WYWMRIAT
-543 GEMGQYIIPQQPAQQ
+543 GEMDKLVFTQQPVQQ
-558 PQQQTA
+558 AQQQTA

>member
-1 MSNNK
+1 M
-6 SHVSYDLDTKFIS
+6 
-19 VARKLKAAPKVSEGE
+19 
-34 FAKAF
+34 
-39 EKAGN
+39 
-44 FGDKLNVIG
+44 
-53 KYVIGRT
+53 
-60 DLYSVILDINKD
+60 
-72 IKADLEDEDNVKR
+72 
-85 LIQSLYVS
+85 Q
-93 ALIKFKFVPKVHE
+93 
-106 ELRGYV
+106 RGYV

-120 RQVSQLIAA
+120 RQIHQLVAV
-129 IIDGKDEVEVTVDEA
+129 IIDGKDEVEETVDEA

-167 DAAEKVEKVAKKA
+167 NAADKVEKVAKKA
-180 KDKVKAKADKKEDVK
+180 KEKVKAKADKKEDVK
-195 KDAKKEEKVEAKTEA
+195 KDAKKEEKAETKTEA
-210 KPEVNVNP
+210 KPEEVNVNP

-262 PMDNNANREIAY
+262 PMDSNAEREIAY

-281 GVDPILIPEYRM
+281 GVDPILIPEYRLF
-293 YLNQFLNPQESAMFF
+293 LNKFLNPQESAMFF
-308 ADVQQPGFNNPQQP
+308 ADVQQPGYYNPQQP
-322 MYQPQPAPM
+322 MYQPQPM
-331 VNQQQVAPAQATIST
+331 VNQQPVAPAQATVST
-346 VVPQDVQPGQ
+346 MVPQDVQPAQ
-356 APQQQTATV
+356 APQQPVQVDA
-365 TEAVPQQHATITEAV
+365 PQPAPADAPQATISTMEQVKTESESV
-380 KQTVVQ
+380 
-386 EPAQQEQPQAKV
+386 
-398 ETKDKVV
+398 KDKVV
-405 KEKLETSDRE
+405 KEKLETSDHD

-473 NTVIADAILK
+473 NTVLADAILK
-483 GGRFRVSGV
+483 GGRFRVSGI
-492 QMVDKTPF
+492 QKVDKTDF

-509 LEINALDYLKRGNVI
+509 LEINDRDYLKRGNVI

-543 GEMGQYIIPQQPAQQ
+543 GEMGQYNIHQQPVQQ
-558 PQQQTA
+558 AQQTA

>member
-1 MSNNK
+1 MSNK
-6 SHVSYDLDTKFIS
+6 TTRVSYDLDTKYIS
-19 VARKLKAAPKVSEGE
+19 AARKLKAAPKTNEGE

-53 KYVIGRT
+53 KFAIGRT

-72 IKADLEDEDNVKR
+72 IKADLEDADNVKR

-93 ALIKFKFVPKVHE
+93 ALINFKFVPKVHE
-106 ELRGYV
+106 ELRGYI

-120 RQVSQLIAA
+120 RQIHQLVAA
-129 IIDGKDEVEVTVDEA
+129 IIDGKDEVEETVDEA
-144 DQAPEEEIGAE
+144 DHAPEEEIGAE

-167 DAAEKVEKVAKKA
+167 NAADKVEKVAKKA
-180 KDKVKAKADKKEDVK
+180 KEKVKAKADKKEDVK
-195 KDAKKEEKVEAKTEA
+195 KDAKKEEKVETKTEA
-210 KPEVNVNP
+210 KPEEQVNVNP

-241 TLKELEAIALQRE
+241 TLKELEAVALQRE

-281 GVDPILIPEYRM
+281 GVDPILIPEYRL

-322 MYQPQPAPM
+322 MYQPQPQPM
-331 VNQQQVAPAQATIST
+331 VNQQPVAPAQATIST
-346 VVPQDVQPGQ
+346 MVPQDVQPAQ
-356 APQQQTATV
+356 APQQPVQVDAPQP
-365 TEAVPQQHATITEAV
+365 VPADAPQATISTMEQVKTESESV
-380 KQTVVQ
+380 
-386 EPAQQEQPQAKV
+386 
-398 ETKDKVV
+398 KDKVV

-415 LAECVAKYLGYSSYK
+415 LAECVVKYLGYSSYK

-445 AKINKLVD
+445 AKINKTVD
-453 TDKVI
+453 TDKII

-473 NTVIADAILK
+473 NTVLADAILK

-492 QMVDKTPF
+492 QFINNIPF

-509 LEINALDYLKRGNVI
+509 LEINALDYLKPGNI
-524 VFRINAQGKDA
+524 IAFRINAQGKDA
-535 WYWMRLAT
+535 WYWMRIAT
-543 GEMGQYIIPQQPAQQ
+543 GEMDKLVFTQQPVQQ
-558 PQQQTA
+558 AQQTA

>member
-1 MSNNK
+1 MSNK
-6 SHVSYDLDTKFIS
+6 TTRVSYDLDTKFIS
-19 VARKLKAAPKVSEGE
+19 AARKLKAAPKTNEGE

-53 KYVIGRT
+53 KFAIGRT

-72 IKADLEDEDNVKR
+72 IKADLEDADNVKR

-93 ALIKFKFVPKVHE
+93 ALINFKFVPKVHE

-112 PTEFQILE
+112 PIEFQILE
-120 RQVSQLIAA
+120 RQIHQLVAA
-129 IIDGKDEVEVTVDEA
+129 IIDGKDEVEETVDEA

-155 KQEESLFAQMLG
+155 KQEESIFAQMLG
-167 DAAEKVEKVAKKA
+167 NAADKVEKVAKKA
-180 KDKVKAKADKKEDVK
+180 KEKVKAKADKKEDVK
-195 KDAKKEEKVEAKTEA
+195 KDAKKEEKVETKTEA
-210 KPEVNVNP
+210 KPEEVNVNP

-241 TLKELEAIALQRE
+241 TLKELEAVALQRE

-281 GVDPILIPEYRM
+281 GVDPILIPEYRL

-322 MYQPQPAPM
+322 MYQPQSM
-331 VNQQQVAPAQATIST
+331 VNQQQVAPAQATVST
-346 VVPQDVQPGQ
+346 VVPQAVQPAQ
-356 APQQQTATV
+356 APQQPVQVDA
-365 TEAVPQQHATITEAV
+365 PQPAPADAPQATISTM
-380 KQTVVQ
+380 
-386 EPAQQEQPQAKV
+386 EPVKV
-398 ETKDKVV
+398 ESESVKDKVV
-405 KEKLETSDRE
+405 KEKLETSDHD

-445 AKINKLVD
+445 AKINKTVD
-453 TDKVI
+453 TDKII

-492 QMVDKTPF
+492 QFINNIPF

-509 LEINALDYLKRGNVI
+509 LEINALDYLKPGNI
-524 VFRINAQGKDA
+524 IAFRINAQGKDA
-535 WYWMRLAT
+535 WYWMRIAT
-543 GEMGQYIIPQQPAQQ
+543 GEMDKLVFTQQPVQQ
-558 PQQQTA
+558 AQQQTA

>member
-1 MSNNK
+1 MSK
-6 SHVSYDLDTKFIS
+6 KTTHVSYDLDTKFIS
-19 VARKLKAAPKVSEGE
+19 AARKLKAAPKTSEGD

-53 KYVIGRT
+53 KFAIGRT

-72 IKADLEDEDNVKR
+72 IKADLEDVDNVKR

-93 ALIKFKFVPKVHE
+93 ALINFKFVPKIHE

-112 PTEFQILE
+112 PIEFQILE
-120 RQVSQLIAA
+120 RQIHQLVAA
-129 IIDGKDEVEVTVDEA
+129 IIDGKDEVEETVDEA

-155 KQEESLFAQMLG
+155 KQEEESLFAQMLG
-167 DAAEKVEKVAKKA
+167 NAADKVEKVAKKA
-180 KDKVKAKADKKEDVK
+180 KEKVKAKADKKEDVK
-195 KDAKKEEKVEAKTEA
+195 KDAKKEEKVETKTEA

-241 TLKELEAIALQRE
+241 TLKELEAVALQRE

-281 GVDPILIPEYRM
+281 GVDPILIPEYRL

-322 MYQPQPAPM
+322 MYQPQPQPM
-331 VNQQQVAPAQATIST
+331 VNQQPVAPAQATVST
-346 VVPQDVQPGQ
+346 VVPQAVQPVQ
-356 APQQQTATV
+356 VDAPQPAP
-365 TEAVPQQHATITEAV
+365 ADAPQATISTMEQVKTESESV
-380 KQTVVQ
+380 
-386 EPAQQEQPQAKV
+386 
-398 ETKDKVV
+398 KDKVV
-405 KEKLETSDRE
+405 KEKLETSDHD

-483 GGRFRVSGV
+483 GGRFRVSGI

-543 GEMGQYIIPQQPAQQ
+543 GEMGQYNIHQQPAQQ
-558 PQQQTA
+558 QQTA

>member
-1 MSNNK
+1 MSK
-6 SHVSYDLDTKFIS
+6 KTTHVSYDLDTKFIS
-19 VARKLKAAPKVSEGE
+19 AARKLKAAPKTNEGE

-53 KYVIGRT
+53 KFAIGRT

-72 IKADLEDEDNVKR
+72 IKADLEDADNVKR

-93 ALIKFKFVPKVHE
+93 ALINFKFVPKIHE

-112 PTEFQILE
+112 PIEFQILE
-120 RQVSQLIAA
+120 RQIHQLISA
-129 IIDGKDEVEVTVDEA
+129 IIDGKDEVEETVDEA

-167 DAAEKVEKVAKKA
+167 NAADKVEKVAKKA

-195 KDAKKEEKVEAKTEA
+195 KDAKKEEKVETKTEA

-281 GVDPILIPEYRM
+281 GVDPILIPEYRL

-322 MYQPQPAPM
+322 MYQPQPQPM
-331 VNQQQVAPAQATIST
+331 VNQQPVAPAQATIST
-346 VVPQDVQPGQ
+346 MVPQDVRPAQ
-356 APQQQTATV
+356 APQQPVQVDAPQP
-365 TEAVPQQHATITEAV
+365 VPADAPQATISTMEQVKTESGSV
-380 KQTVVQ
+380 
-386 EPAQQEQPQAKV
+386 
-398 ETKDKVV
+398 KDKVV
-405 KEKLETSDRE
+405 KEKLETSDHD

-483 GGRFRVSGV
+483 GGRFRVSGI

-543 GEMGQYIIPQQPAQQ
+543 GEMGQYNIHQQPAQ

>member
-1 MSNNK
+1 MSKNK
-6 SHVSYDLDTKFIS
+6 SQQVSYDLDTKFIS
-19 VARKLKAAPKVSEGE
+19 AAKKLKAAPKVSEGE

-53 KYVIGRT
+53 KYAIGRT

-120 RQVSQLIAA
+120 RQIHQLVAA
-129 IIDGKDEVEVTVDEA
+129 IIDGKDEVEVTPDEA

-155 KQEESLFAQMLG
+155 KQEEGLFAQMIG
-167 DAAEKVEKVAKKA
+167 NAAEKVEKVAKKA
-180 KDKVKAKADKKEDVK
+180 KDKVKAKAENKKEDVK
-195 KDAKKEEKVEAKTEA
+195 DEKKEEKVEAKTEA
-210 KPEVNVNP
+210 KEEQVNVNP

-235 NNTFYQ
+235 NNTFYN

-254 AYHFANHS
+254 AYWYASHS
-262 PMDNNANREIAY
+262 PMDNNAEREIAY
-274 QQYANQF
+274 QQFANQYH
-281 GVDPILIPEYRM
+281 VDPITIPEYRAF
-293 YLNQFLNPQESAMFF
+293 LARFLNPNEAAMFF
-308 ADVQQPGFNNPQQP
+308 ADVQQPGFVNPQQP
-322 MYQPQPAPM
+322 FFQPQPM
-331 VNQQQVAPAQATIST
+331 VNQQPVAPAP
-346 VVPQDVQPGQ
+346 VVNPQPAQP
-356 APQQQTATV
+356 QQTATV
-365 TEAVPQQHATITEAV
+365 TEAAQEQHATISEAV

-386 EPAQQEQPQAKV
+386 EPAHQEQPQAKV
-398 ETKDKVV
+398 ESKDKVV

-473 NTVIADAILK
+473 NTVLTDAILK

-492 QMVDKTPF
+492 QTINNVPF

-509 LEINALDYLKRGNVI
+509 LEINALDYLKPGNI
-524 VFRINAQGKDA
+524 IAFRINAQGKDA
-535 WYWMRLAT
+535 WYWMRIAT
-543 GEMGQYIIPQQPAQQ
+543 GEMDKLVFTQQPVQQ

>member
-1 MSNNK
+1 MSK
-6 SHVSYDLDTKFIS
+6 KTTHVSYDLDTKFIS
-19 VARKLKAAPKVSEGE
+19 AARKLKAAPKTNEGE

-53 KYVIGRT
+53 KFAIGRT

-72 IKADLEDEDNVKR
+72 IKADLEDADNVKR

-93 ALIKFKFVPKVHE
+93 ALINFKFVPKIHE

-112 PTEFQILE
+112 PIEFQILE
-120 RQVSQLIAA
+120 RQIHQLVAA
-129 IIDGKDEVEVTVDEA
+129 IIDGKDEVEETVDEA

-167 DAAEKVEKVAKKA
+167 NAADKVEKVAKKA

-195 KDAKKEEKVEAKTEA
+195 KDAKKEEKVETKTEA
-210 KPEVNVNP
+210 KPEEVNVNP

-241 TLKELEAIALQRE
+241 TLKELEAVALQRE

-308 ADVQQPGFNNPQQP
+308 ADVQQPGFYNPQQP
-322 MYQPQPAPM
+322 MYQPQPM
-331 VNQQQVAPAQATIST
+331 VNQQPVAPAQATVST
-346 VVPQDVQPGQ
+346 VVPQAVQPAQ
-356 APQQQTATV
+356 APQ
-365 TEAVPQQHATITEAV
+365 ATISTMEPVKTESESV
-380 KQTVVQ
+380 
-386 EPAQQEQPQAKV
+386 
-398 ETKDKVV
+398 KDKVV

-445 AKINKLVD
+445 AKINKTVD
-453 TDKVI
+453 TDKII

-473 NTVIADAILK
+473 NTVLADAILK

-492 QMVDKTPF
+492 QFINNIPF

-509 LEINALDYLKRGNVI
+509 LEINALDYLKPGNI
-524 VFRINAQGKDA
+524 IAFRINAQGKDA
-535 WYWMRLAT
+535 WYWMRIAT
-543 GEMGQYIIPQQPAQQ
+543 GEMDKLVFTQQHVQQ
-558 PQQQTA
+558 AQQQTA

>member
-1 MSNNK
+1 MSK
-6 SHVSYDLDTKFIS
+6 KTTHVSYDLDTKFIS
-19 VARKLKAAPKVSEGE
+19 AARKLKAAPKTNEGE

-53 KYVIGRT
+53 KFAIGRT

-72 IKADLEDEDNVKR
+72 IKADLEDADNVKR

-93 ALIKFKFVPKVHE
+93 ALINFKFIPKIHE

-112 PTEFQILE
+112 PIEFQILE
-120 RQVSQLIAA
+120 RQIHQLVAA
-129 IIDGKDEVEVTVDEA
+129 IIDGKDEVEETVDEA

-167 DAAEKVEKVAKKA
+167 NAADKVEKVAKKA

-195 KDAKKEEKVEAKTEA
+195 KDAKKEEKVETKTEA
-210 KPEVNVNP
+210 KPEEVNVNP

-281 GVDPILIPEYRM
+281 GVDPILIPEYRL

-322 MYQPQPAPM
+322 MYQPQPQPM
-331 VNQQQVAPAQATIST
+331 VNQQPVAPAQATVST
-346 VVPQDVQPGQ
+346 VVPQAVQPAQ
-356 APQQQTATV
+356 APQQPVQVDA
-365 TEAVPQQHATITEAV
+365 PQPAPADAPQATISTMEPVKTESESV
-380 KQTVVQ
+380 
-386 EPAQQEQPQAKV
+386 
-398 ETKDKVV
+398 KDKVV

-445 AKINKLVD
+445 AKINKTVD
-453 TDKVI
+453 TDKII

-473 NTVIADAILK
+473 NTVLADAILK

-492 QMVDKTPF
+492 QFINNIPF

-509 LEINALDYLKRGNVI
+509 LEINALDYLKPGNI
-524 VFRINAQGKDA
+524 IAFRINAQGKDA
-535 WYWMRLAT
+535 WYWMRIAT
-543 GEMGQYIIPQQPAQQ
+543 GEMDKLVFTQQPVQQAQ
-558 PQQQTA
+558 QQQTA

>member
-1 MSNNK
+1 MSK
-6 SHVSYDLDTKFIS
+6 KTTHVSYDLDTKFIS
-19 VARKLKAAPKVSEGE
+19 AARKLKAAPKTNEGE

-53 KYVIGRT
+53 KFAIGRT

-72 IKADLEDEDNVKR
+72 IKADLEDTDNVKR

-93 ALIKFKFVPKVHE
+93 ALINFKFVPKIHE

-112 PTEFQILE
+112 PIEFQILE
-120 RQVSQLIAA
+120 RQIHQLVAA
-129 IIDGKDEVEVTVDEA
+129 IIDGKDEVEETVDEV

-167 DAAEKVEKVAKKA
+167 NAADKVEKVAKKA

-195 KDAKKEEKVEAKTEA
+195 KDAKKEEKVETKTEA
-210 KPEVNVNP
+210 KPEEQVNVNP

-241 TLKELEAIALQRE
+241 TLKELEAVALQRE

-281 GVDPILIPEYRM
+281 GVDPILIPEYRL

-322 MYQPQPAPM
+322 MYQPQPQPM
-331 VNQQQVAPAQATIST
+331 VNPQPVAPAQATVST
-346 VVPQDVQPGQ
+346 VVPQAVQPAQ
-356 APQQQTATV
+356 APQQPVQVDA
-365 TEAVPQQHATITEAV
+365 PQPAPADAPQATISTMEPVKTESKSV
-380 KQTVVQ
+380 
-386 EPAQQEQPQAKV
+386 
-398 ETKDKVV
+398 KDKVV
-405 KEKLETSDRE
+405 KEKLETSDHD

-483 GGRFRVSGV
+483 GGRFRVSGI

-543 GEMGQYIIPQQPAQQ
+543 GEMGQYNIHQQPAQ

>member
-1 MSNNK
+1 MSK
-6 SHVSYDLDTKFIS
+6 KTTHVSYDLDTKFIS
-19 VARKLKAAPKVSEGE
+19 VARKLKAAPKTNEGD

-53 KYVIGRT
+53 KFAIGRT

-72 IKADLEDEDNVKR
+72 IKADLEDADNVKR
-85 LIQSLYVS
+85 LVQSLYVS
-93 ALIKFKFVPKVHE
+93 ALINFKFVPKVHE

-120 RQVSQLIAA
+120 RQIHQLVAA
-129 IIDGKDEVEVTVDEA
+129 IIDGKDEVEETVDEA

-167 DAAEKVEKVAKKA
+167 NAADKVEKVAKKA
-180 KDKVKAKADKKEDVK
+180 KEKVKAKADKKEDVK
-195 KDAKKEEKVEAKTEA
+195 KDAKKEEKVETKTEA
-210 KPEVNVNP
+210 KPEEVNVNP

-281 GVDPILIPEYRM
+281 GADPILIPEYRM

-308 ADVQQPGFNNPQQP
+308 ADVQQPGFYNPHQP
-322 MYQPQPAPM
+322 MYQPQPQPM
-331 VNQQQVAPAQATIST
+331 VNQQQVAPAQATVST
-346 VVPQDVQPGQ
+346 VVPQAVQPAQ
-356 APQQQTATV
+356 APQQPVQVDAPQP
-365 TEAVPQQHATITEAV
+365 VPADAPQATISTMEPVKTESKSV
-380 KQTVVQ
+380 
-386 EPAQQEQPQAKV
+386 
-398 ETKDKVV
+398 KDKVV

-445 AKINKLVD
+445 AKINKTVD
-453 TDKVI
+453 TDKII

-473 NTVIADAILK
+473 NTVLADAILK

-492 QMVDKTPF
+492 QFINNIPF

-509 LEINALDYLKRGNVI
+509 LEINALDYLKPGNI
-524 VFRINAQGKDA
+524 IAFRINAQGKDA
-535 WYWMRLAT
+535 WYWMRIAT
-543 GEMGQYIIPQQPAQQ
+543 GEMDKLVFTQQPVQQ
-558 PQQQTA
+558 AQQTA